1 MQLINMLYA
10 LTARYRSTALS
21 QRSTDSGILIGL
33 VLLFLP
39 AAAAAQT
46 ATVLANAPIYV
57 SPVATQSPLRVAAAG
72 TQVLDDQGERARI
85 AYNDPQW
92 GRRIG

>member
-1 MQLINMLYA
+1 MLYA

-21 QRSTDSGILIGL
+21 QRVYKFRKLLIGL

-46 ATVLANAPIYV
+46 ATVLANA
-57 SPVATQSPLRVAAAG
+57 ATG
-72 TQVLDDQGERARI
+72 
-85 AYNDPQW
+85 N
-92 GRRIG
+92 